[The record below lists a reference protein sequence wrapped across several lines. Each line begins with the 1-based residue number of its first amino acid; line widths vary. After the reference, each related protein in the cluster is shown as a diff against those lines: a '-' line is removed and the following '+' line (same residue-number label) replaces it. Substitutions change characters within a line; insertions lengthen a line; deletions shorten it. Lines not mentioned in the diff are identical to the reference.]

1 MVYASFLLLLL
12 QPDLLAV
19 SIQKKVARVAEGAPE
34 ITGILRKSLSLFEK
48 YQEPLLP
55 DSDAMKAGG
64 LYLSPLLCLC
74 YHFSSYLD
82 QNFHMKETSF
92 YFMGG

>member
-12 QPDLLAV
+12 EPDLLAV
-19 SIQKKVARVAEGAPE
+19 LIQKKVARAAEGAPE
-34 ITGILRKSLSLFEK
+34 ITGILRKTLSLFEK

-64 LYLSPLLCLC
+64 LYLS
-74 YHFSSYLD
+74 SSFVLVL
-82 QNFHMKETSF
+82 SF
-92 YFMGG
+92 FLHIWTKIFT